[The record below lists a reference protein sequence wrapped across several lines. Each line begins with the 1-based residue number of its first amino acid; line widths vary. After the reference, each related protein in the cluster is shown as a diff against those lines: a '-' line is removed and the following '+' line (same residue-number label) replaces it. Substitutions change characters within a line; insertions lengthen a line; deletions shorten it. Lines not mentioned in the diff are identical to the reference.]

1 MIRAFIALPIPE
13 DVAQGLH
20 QLQALL
26 RLPSEVDPHDFHLT
40 LAFLGEQPDAVLQ
53 EVHEGLDVLSM
64 PGFPLELR
72 GVGLFGGARPRVVW
86 AGVAPSEPLM
96 RLQAKVAQVA
106 VRAGVRV
113 PARSYAPHVTLGR
126 LPHLPPD
133 EVGRLERAVVAQ
145 QAFRAGPWLV
155 AESGLYASHG
165 KVRGPKYE
173 MLNSYPL
180 G

>member
-1 MIRAFIALPIPE
+1 MIRAFVALPIPE
-13 DVAQGLH
+13 DVSHGLT

-26 RLPSEVDPHDFHLT
+26 RLPSAVDPPDFHLT
-40 LAFLGEQPDAVLQ
+40 LAFLGEQPDSVLQ

-86 AGVAPSEPLM
+86 AGVAPSEPLG

-106 VRAGVRV
+106 VRAGVPV
-113 PARSYAPHVTLGR
+113 PARSFAPHVTLGR
-126 LPHLPPD
+126 LPHLAPD
-133 EVGRLERAVVAQ
+133 ETVRLERAVVGQ

-155 AESGLYASHG
+155 RETCLYASYP

-173 MLNSYPL
+173 ILNSYPL